1 MVVPA
6 DTVRLTNAC
15 PVFVSE
21 DVRKTVL
28 FYVDR
33 LGFTSATHYDKID
46 NFATLYRD
54 SIELVIVQSRIG
66 KPQSNTKQ
74 YGAGYDAYIDTDTVG
89 GVDLV
94 YEEFLLKDVKMVSS
108 PRKTDY
114 GSYEFV
120 FQDVDGRLIGVG
132 LIHDKEVYF
141 KDSAM
146 KV

>member
-1 MVVPA
+1 MV
-6 DTVRLTNAC
+6 
-15 PVFVSE
+15 
-21 DVRKTVL
+21 
-28 FYVDR
+28 
-33 LGFTSATHYDKID
+33 
-46 NFATLYRD
+46 
-54 SIELVIVQSRIG
+54 SRPPRG
-66 KPQSNTKQ
+66 KPESNTAR

-94 YEEFLLKDVKMVSS
+94 YEEIVRKGVTIVSG